1 MKKIRQK
8 LYLFF
13 RKHYKLY
20 TVSILAF
27 GIFLGVLYEGR
38 GELGEFYF
46 SLGKYNWYVGG
57 FESVAK

>member
-8 LYLFF
+8 LFLFF

-20 TVSILAF
+20 TASILAF

-38 GELGEFYF
+38 GNLGEYYF

-57 FESVAK
+57 FESVEQ